1 MEIKKQQKGQY
12 MEQKTDSILG
22 FIMNHAGEHLDEVQF
37 GDAECIRLNREMEK
51 KFKKLSR
58 ANLTRKQ
65 DRAVDELLTI
75 YNEENSWCCKLLY
88 RQGFIDCV
96 SLLKEIGVI

>member
-1 MEIKKQQKGQY
+1 

-22 FIMNHAGEHLDEVQF
+22 LILNYAGQHLDEVQF
-37 GDAECIRLNREMEK
+37 EDGEWIRLNREMDK
-51 KFKKLSR
+51 KFKKLSQ
-58 ANLTRKQ
+58 ANLTKKQ
-65 DRAVDELLTI
+65 DRAVDELLSI

>member
-1 MEIKKQQKGQY
+1 MKSEK
-12 MEQKTDSILG
+12 DSIFALLL
-22 FIMNHAGEHLDEVQF
+22 NHAGEHLDAVQF
-37 GDAECIRLNREMEK
+37 GDKEWIRLNREMDK

-58 ANLTRKQ
+58 AKLTKKQ

-96 SLLKEIGVI
+96 SLLKEIGMF